1 MKTIQIGDCRIDI
14 LPVVHGLVTEAD
26 KVRSAYGG
34 YEAYACAL
42 GIEGI
47 QGIKNRAQIDDEF
60 GINELDIAYAKHME
74 VFGEVQIPS
83 PALCELIDL
92 CGADGGN
99 VIPLDMNDEE
109 FTELYC
115 NTVKATD
122 FVKEHRHAKK
132 GFKKK
137 FDAKTPE
144 ELAVLWDEHVNKVKS
159 YALLSKR
166 REEYIASQI
175 ADVAKYRKNLL
186 VVLEVERV
194 KGVLGFMG
202 IE

>member
-1 MKTIQIGDCRIDI
+1 MRSFQIGDCKIDV
-14 LPVVHGLVTEAD
+14 LPIVHGLVTEAE

-42 GIEGI
+42 GIEGVM
-47 QGIKNRAQIDDEF
+47 GIKNRSEIDDEF

-74 VFGEVQIPS
+74 AFGEVQIPS

-92 CGADGGN
+92 CSADGGN

-109 FTELYC
+109 YTELYC
-115 NTVKATD
+115 DTVKALD

-137 FDAKTPE
+137 FNAETPE
-144 ELAVLWDEHVNKVKS
+144 ELAIQWDSHINKVKS

-166 REEYIASQI
+166 REEYIATQI
-175 ADVAKYRKNLL
+175 ADVAKYRKSLL

-194 KGVLGFMG
+194 EGILGFLE
-202 IE
+202 IQ

>member
-1 MKTIQIGDCRIDI
+1 MKSLRIGECDIDI
-14 LPVVHGLVTEAD
+14 LPVVHGLVAD
-26 KVRSAYGG
+26 AEKVHSAYGG

-47 QGIKNRAQIDDEF
+47 QGIKNRSEIDDDF
-60 GINELDIAYAKHME
+60 GINEMDIAYAKHME
-74 VFGEVQIPS
+74 AFGEVQIPS

-92 CGADGGN
+92 CAADGMN
-99 VIPLDMNDEE
+99 VIPLDMNDED

-115 NTVKATD
+115 DTVKATD

-132 GFKKK
+132 GYKKK
-137 FDAKTPE
+137 FDADSPE
-144 ELAVLWDEHVNKVKS
+144 NLAIQWDAHVNKVKS
-159 YALLSKR
+159 YALLSRK

-175 ADVAKYRKNLL
+175 RDVAKYRKSLL

-194 KGVLGFMG
+194 EG
-202 IE
+202 IMKHLQ

>member
-1 MKTIQIGDCRIDI
+1 MKSLRIGECAIDI
-14 LPVVHGLVTEAD
+14 LPIVHGLVAD
-26 KVRSAYGG
+26 AEKVRSAYGG

-47 QGIKNRAQIDDEF
+47 QGIKNRSEIDDDF
-60 GINELDIAYAKHME
+60 GINEMDIAYAKHME
-74 VFGEVQIPS
+74 AFGEVQIPS

-92 CGADGGN
+92 CAADGMN

-115 NTVKATD
+115 DTVKATD

-132 GFKKK
+132 GYKKR
-137 FDAKTPE
+137 FDADSPE
-144 ELAVLWDEHVNKVKS
+144 DLAIQWDAHVNKVKS

-175 ADVAKYRKNLL
+175 RDVAKYRKSLL

-194 KGVLGFMG
+194 EG
-202 IE
+202 IMKHLQ